1 MEDEEDQS
9 LSFSEVVEEQ
19 EQRGSEEENVVQF
32 LDSLDSYLTLFDSL
46 SSTLRQRR
54 EVNDESVA

>member
-1 MEDEEDQS
+1 MEEEDDQS

-19 EQRGSEEENVVQF
+19 GQQGSEEENVVQF

-46 SSTLRQRR
+46 SSTLRQ
-54 EVNDESVA
+54 VISL

>member
-1 MEDEEDQS
+1 MEEEDDQTLS
-9 LSFSEVVEEQ
+9 LSEVVEEQ

-46 SSTLRQRR
+46 SSTLRQ
-54 EVNDESVA
+54 VPSL

>member
-1 MEDEEDQS
+1 MEEEEDQS

-19 EQRGSEEENVVQF
+19 QGQRGSEEENVVQF

-46 SSTLRQRR
+46 SSTLRQ
-54 EVNDESVA
+54 VISL